1 MHLRMCMCEYV
12 YVCFSTKLGHAIIPN
27 NSKNAYFSVLNFD
40 EHSTEIF
47 EASAIARINYEQNK
61 WRKQFDSFQPHFSF
75 IRIYYWNQISWSF
88 QRSKKSKKNFFS
100 EKSKSKLARRKK
112 SSSPKSLLHLH
123 DITLRATKY

>member
-12 YVCFSTKLGHAIIPN
+12 YVCLSTKLGDAIIPN
-27 NSKNAYFSVLNFD
+27 NSKNAYFSVSKFD

-88 QRSKKSKKNFFS
+88 QRAKKIKRIFFRKNQWANLRE
-100 EKSKSKLARRKK
+100 EKNPRQPNLYCTYTT
-112 SSSPKSLLHLH
+112 LLWEPRN
-123 DITLRATKY
+123 I